1 MKEFARLWRAYKLT
15 GETNMVKRVF
25 NVFGGSTARVYVF
38 VIVILGLAIAAGIYT
53 LSNPEIIPADVVGEI
68 TNM

>member
-1 MKEFARLWRAYKLT
+1 
-15 GETNMVKRVF
+15 MVKRVF